1 MKGSIDRLFIESCV
15 LIESWLVDRVIESCV
30 DRLPG
35 AMIGKS
41 KK

>member
-1 MKGSIDRLFIESCV
+1 MLLIGSCQV